1 MKVGFIGVGD
11 QGAPMATR
19 VLGSGHELL
28 VYARRPEV
36 RAHFA
41 ELGAEVVGAPAALG
55 ACELVEVC
63 VVDDHQVEEVLV
75 GDGIIEAMAPG
86 GLVAIHSTVH
96 PDTCRRLGDAAEQR
110 GLGLLDAPVTGG
122 GAKAARE
129 GRLVTLVGGDRA
141 AFQRCRSVFETFG
154 VAIYLGPLG
163 SGELAKLLN
172 NAFFTVQLGI
182 SFELV
187 RLASEVGI
195 DLEGLGR
202 ALPGCT
208 ASGWVMA
215 RYAASGFTHLAPL
228 LGGGREHVIRLFEK
242 DVGTFDEVVNQ
253 RRLDAE
259 LVQRLSAHGLQLLR
273 RGGNLVYDPA
283 IDLGE
288 YTRRIAMLDSS
299 MASAPE

>member
-1 MKVGFIGVGD
+1 
-11 QGAPMATR
+11 
-19 VLGSGHELL
+19 
-28 VYARRPEV
+28 
-36 RAHFA
+36 
-41 ELGAEVVGAPAALG
+41 
-55 ACELVEVC
+55 
-63 VVDDHQVEEVLV
+63 VDEVLMS
-75 GDGIIEAMAPG
+75 DGIIEAMAPG

-96 PDTCRRLGDAAEQR
+96 PDTCRRLGDVAEQR

-129 GRLVTLVGGDRA
+129 GRLVTMVGGDRA

-172 NAFFTVQLGI
+172 NAFVTVQMGI

-187 RLASEVGI
+187 RLANEIGI

-208 ASGWVMA
+208 AAGWIMA
-215 RYAASGFTHLAPL
+215 RYAASGFTHLTLPL
-228 LGGGREHVIRLFEK
+228 AGGRREHAIRLLEK
-242 DVGTFDEVVNQ
+242 DVGIFDEVVNQ
-253 RRLDAE
+253 RGLDAE
-259 LVQRLSAHGLQLLR
+259 LVQRLSVHGLQILR

-283 IDLGE
+283 VDLSE
-288 YTRRIAMLDSS
+288 YTRRIAVLDSS
-299 MASAPE
+299 LVSAPE